1 MGDNEE
7 HEEPPKKLIEIKQN
21 LVPST
26 FLKPSDYVGFSK
38 LPYQVYRKSVQNG
51 FQFNLMILG
60 ESGLGK
66 SSLINT
72 MFWADVMQ
80 KKVEKDE
87 QWSIERTSVNMEEGD
102 VRLKLNILTL
112 DGFGDNIDNSQ
123 CWKPVRD
130 YLEEQYAYYLTHETR
145 INRLGLQTPDT
156 RVHAL
161 LYFISPVGHGLKP
174 LDLETMKILQESVN
188 IIPVIGKA
196 DTLTGAEQK
205 TFKNN
210 VRRQLKEH
218 GIKIFDFK
226 QRKYDEDE
234 EDDDLDD
241 APPFAVVSSN
251 TLTTLSDG
259 RVVRGREYPWGTVN
273 IENKEHCDFTSLQ
286 SLLWA
291 YNTQDLIDATHELHY
306 ENYRCKKLLGDT
318 KKQKLISLPD
328 RETEMLGHKKKLEK
342 DEVEMNNVF
351 HKKVETK
358 LQRLKDTEAK
368 IHQNLIDEMKDLEKQ
383 REELKELQ
391 EKFLKEKKVWKSHL
405 SASAEQLS
413 KISQSQSSINLDIP
427 KNWGF
432 ITLKRNKKK

>member
-1 MGDNEE
+1 
-7 HEEPPKKLIEIKQN
+7 
-21 LVPST
+21 
-26 FLKPSDYVGFSK
+26 
-38 LPYQVYRKSVQNG
+38 
-51 FQFNLMILG
+51 
-60 ESGLGK
+60 
-66 SSLINT
+66 
-72 MFWADVMQ
+72 
-80 KKVEKDE
+80 
-87 QWSIERTSVNMEEGD
+87 
-102 VRLKLNILTL
+102 
-112 DGFGDNIDNSQ
+112 
-123 CWKPVRD
+123 
-130 YLEEQYAYYLTHETR
+130 
-145 INRLGLQTPDT
+145 
-156 RVHAL
+156 
-161 LYFISPVGHGLKP
+161 
-174 LDLETMKILQESVN
+174 
-188 IIPVIGKA
+188 
-196 DTLTGAEQK
+196 
-205 TFKNN
+205 
-210 VRRQLKEH
+210 
-218 GIKIFDFK
+218 
-226 QRKYDEDE
+226 
-234 EDDDLDD
+234 
-241 APPFAVVSSN
+241 
-251 TLTTLSDG
+251 LTTLSDG
-259 RVVRGREYPWGTVN
+259 RIVRGREYPWGTVN

-306 ENYRCKKLLGDT
+306 ENYRCKKLLGDS

-368 IHQNLIDEMKDLEKQ
+368 IQQNLIDEMKDLEKQ